1 MFDAVDWSRP
11 EWLMGLMLVPVVIAT
26 IVWSFG
32 RRRRALDAFSEAPV
46 RGRTQPLPA
55 RRRQVRGVLL
65 VLSLM
70 ALVLAVAG
78 PRWGTERVAP
88 LPVGQEVV
96 FALDVSRSMLATDVE
111 PSRLERAKLAI
122 RQILATLPTAESGLA
137 IFAGEAALV
146 VPLTRDAAAI
156 DLYLSSVGPD
166 WVSDPSTDLGRAL
179 GSALDAFPPD
189 NAPGR
194 TVVLLSDGED
204 HSGGLESVARSA
216 RSRGIEINVIGI
228 GTDDGS
234 RIPAGTGRWVE
245 DRGQPVIS
253 RLDREKLERV
263 ADETGGRF
271 VALEEGDG
279 ELPSLIG
286 RLQALDTGRSIGRES
301 QRRADR
307 YRWPL
312 LIALIALGLETLL
325 GFGAIGW
332 RVKPATVMV
341 AAVLVLA
348 MGRASGPEEMYEEGR
363 YSDALTAWRQIDR
376 AADAKPEDA
385 YNRGNAAY
393 RLGEYREATA
403 SHAVAAR
410 TAGTRGRAAEAWY
423 NSGNGRFRIAEEV
436 DAANPDD
443 SQRYWD
449 STVAA
454 YREALLRDPED
465 IDAKHNLELALRRRD
480 QAAGGGGG
488 GGATGGGGGA
498 GGGPGGGGRGMQP
511 PSSGGAG
518 SPRNMTRGEAERL
531 LDALAAQEREA
542 LARGEGDE
550 QARRSDRPA
559 W

>member
-1 MFDAVDWSRP
+1 MTFGAIDWSRP
-11 EWLMGLMLVPVVIAT
+11 EWLTALVLVPVVIAT
-26 IVWSFG
+26 IVWSFN
-32 RRRRALDAFSEAPV
+32 RRQRALDAFSEAPV

-55 RRRQVRGVLL
+55 RRRQTRGVLL
-65 VLSLM
+65 VLSLT

-96 FALDVSRSMLATDVE
+96 FALDVSRSMLAPDVE
-111 PSRLERAKLAI
+111 PNRLERAKLAI

-194 TVVLLSDGED
+194 TIVVLSDGED
-204 HSGGLESVARSA
+204 HGGGLESVARVA
-216 RSRGIEINVIGI
+216 RGRGIEVNVIGI
-228 GTDDGS
+228 GTEEGA
-234 RIPAGTGRWVE
+234 RVPTGTNSWVE
-245 DRGQPVIS
+245 DRGEPVVS
-253 RLDREKLERV
+253 RLDREKLERM
-263 ADETGGRF
+263 ANETGGKF
-271 VALEEGDG
+271 IALEAGDG
-279 ELPSLIG
+279 DLPALIG
-286 RLQALDTGRSIGRES
+286 HLQALNTGRSIGRES

-312 LIALIALGLETLL
+312 IVALIALGLETLVGL
-325 GFGAIGW
+325 GAI
-332 RVKPATVMV
+332 RLRPKPAPVMV
-341 AAVLVLA
+341 AAVLALA

-363 YSDALTAWRQIDR
+363 YSDALTTWRQTDR
-376 AADAKPEDA
+376 AANAKPEDA

-393 RLGEYREATA
+393 RLGEFREATA

-410 TAGTRGRAAEAWY
+410 TAGARGRASEAWY
-423 NSGNGRFRIAEEV
+423 NAGNGRFRIAEQAEV
-436 DAANPDD
+436 AEPDD

-454 YREALLRDPED
+454 YREALLRDPD
-465 IDAKHNLELALRRRD
+465 DMDAKHNLELALRRQD
-480 QAAGGGGG
+480 QAGGGGG
-488 GGATGGGGGA
+488 GGATGGGAGA

-511 PSSGGAG
+511 PSTGGLG
-518 SPRNMTRGEAERL
+518 SPSGMTRGEAERL

-542 LARGEGDE
+542 LTRGEGNE

>member
-1 MFDAVDWSRP
+1 MFDALDWSRP
-11 EWLMGLMLVPVVIAT
+11 EWLVALMLVPVVIAT
-26 IVWSFG
+26 IVWSFN
-32 RRRRALDAFSEAPV
+32 RRQRALDAFSEAPV
-46 RGRTQPLPA
+46 RGRTQSLPA

-65 VLSLM
+65 VLSLT
-70 ALVLAVAG
+70 ALMLAVAG

-189 NAPGR
+189 NVPGR

-204 HSGGLESVARSA
+204 HSGGLESVTRAARG
-216 RSRGIEINVIGI
+216 RGIEINVIGI
-228 GTDDGS
+228 GTEDGA
-234 RIPAGTGRWVE
+234 RIPIGANRWVG

-253 RLDREKLERV
+253 RLDREKLQRV

-271 VALEEGDG
+271 VALEGGDG
-279 ELPSLIG
+279 DLPALIG
-286 RLQALDTGRSIGRES
+286 RLQALNTGRSIGRES

-312 LIALIALGLETLL
+312 LIALIAMGLEMLL
-325 GFGAIGW
+325 GFGVM
-332 RVKPATVMV
+332 RRSKPATVLV
-341 AAVLVLA
+341 AAMLALA
-348 MGRASGPEEMYEEGR
+348 MGRASGPEELYEEGR
-363 YSDALTAWRQIDR
+363 YSDALTTWRQIDR
-376 AADAKPEDA
+376 AADAGPEDA

-393 RLGEYREATA
+393 RLGEFREATA
-403 SHAVAAR
+403 SHVVAAR
-410 TAGTRGRAAEAWY
+410 TAGTRGRAGEAWY
-423 NSGNGRFRIAEEV
+423 NSGNGRFRIAEEA

-443 SQRYWD
+443 SERYWD
-449 STVAA
+449 SAVAA
-454 YREALLRDPED
+454 YREALLRDPDD

-480 QAAGGGGG
+480 QASGGGGS
-488 GGATGGGGGA
+488 GADGGGGA
-498 GGGPGGGGRGMQP
+498 GGGPGGGSGGMQP
-511 PSSGGAG
+511 PSSGGSG
-518 SPRNMTRGEAERL
+518 SPRTMTRGEAERL

-542 LARGEGDE
+542 LARGEGDQ

>member
-11 EWLMGLMLVPVVIAT
+11 EWLMALILVPVVIAT
-26 IVWSFG
+26 ILWSFN
-32 RRRRALDAFSEAPV
+32 RRQRALDAFSEAPV

-65 VLSLM
+65 VLSLTT
-70 ALVLAVAG
+70 LVLAVAG

-156 DLYLSSVGPD
+156 DLYLSSVGPV

-189 NAPGR
+189 NVPGR
-194 TVVLLSDGED
+194 TIVLLSDGED
-204 HSGGLESVARSA
+204 HSGGLESVARAA
-216 RSRGIEINVIGI
+216 RGRGIEINVIGI
-228 GTDDGS
+228 GTDDGA
-234 RIPAGTGRWVE
+234 RIPVGTDRWVE

-263 ADETGGRF
+263 ADETGGQF
-271 VALEEGDG
+271 IALEAGDG
-279 ELPSLIG
+279 DLPALIG

-312 LIALIALGLETLL
+312 VIALIALGLETLL

-332 RVKPATVMV
+332 RPKPATVMV
-341 AAVLVLA
+341 AAMLALA

-363 YSDALTAWRQIDR
+363 YSD
-376 AADAKPEDA
+376 
-385 YNRGNAAY
+385 G
-393 RLGEYREATA
+393 
-403 SHAVAAR
+403 V
-410 TAGTRGRAAEAWY
+410 
-423 NSGNGRFRIAEEV
+423 SG
-436 DAANPDD
+436 
-443 SQRYWD
+443 
-449 STVAA
+449 
-454 YREALLRDPED
+454 
-465 IDAKHNLELALRRRD
+465 
-480 QAAGGGGG
+480 
-488 GGATGGGGGA
+488 
-498 GGGPGGGGRGMQP
+498 
-511 PSSGGAG
+511 
-518 SPRNMTRGEAERL
+518 
-531 LDALAAQEREA
+531 
-542 LARGEGDE
+542 
-550 QARRSDRPA
+550 SDRQPRGSGSHRRHA
-559 W
+559 RSRC